1 LFTGIVEEIGTVKNT
16 VNKGQTLVL
25 TIQAKKILE
34 DVHLGD
40 SISINGVCLTVT
52 SFTKDEFTVD
62 VMPETYQSTNLK
74 MLSNHHKVN
83 LERAMAANGRFG
95 GHIVSGHIDGTGEI
109 LAIKP
114 LENAVT
120 YKINIPSAYSKYC
133 LPKGSI
139 TIDGTSLTIFKV
151 ENEVI
156 SISLIP
162 HTRFYTILGS
172 KNVGDPVNIEFD
184 LLGKYVEKMLGLQEV
199 KKDSNITTS
208 FLSQNGYL

>member
-1 LFTGIVEEIGTVKNT
+1 MFTGIVEEIGTVKNT

-40 SISINGVCLTVT
+40 SIAINGVCLTVT

-95 GHIVSGHIDGTGEI
+95 GHIVSGHIDTTGEI
-109 LAIKP
+109 LAVKP
-114 LENAVT
+114 LENAVI
-120 YKINIPSAYSKYC
+120 YKLKIPSRYSKYC
-133 LPKGSI
+133 LTKGSI

-156 SISLIP
+156 TISLIP
-162 HTRFYTILGS
+162 HTRSHTILGS
-172 KNVGDPVNIEFD
+172 KNVGDTINIEFD
-184 LLGKYVEKMLGLQEV
+184 LLGKYVEKMLGLQEI

>member
-1 LFTGIVEEIGTVKNT
+1 MFTGIVEEIGTVKNT

-95 GHIVSGHIDGTGEI
+95 GHIVSGHIDVTGEI

-156 SISLIP
+156 TISLIP

-184 LLGKYVEKMLGLQEV
+184 LLGKYVEKMLGLQKV

>member
-1 LFTGIVEEIGTVKNT
+1 MFTGIVEEIGTVKNT

-40 SISINGVCLTVT
+40 SIAINGVCLTVT
-52 SFTKDEFTVD
+52 SFTKDEFSVD

-74 MLSNHHKVN
+74 ILTNRQKVN

-95 GHIVSGHIDGTGEI
+95 GHIVSGHIDTNGEI
-109 LAIKP
+109 LEIKP

-120 YKINIPSAYSKYC
+120 YKIKIPSSYSKYC
-133 LPKGSI
+133 LTKGSI

-156 SISLIP
+156 TISLIP
-162 HTRFYTILGS
+162 HTRFHTILGS
-172 KNVGDPVNIEFD
+172 KSVSDTVNIEFD
-184 LLGKYVEKMLGLQEV
+184 LLGKYVEKMLGLHEI
-199 KKDSNITTS
+199 KKGSSITTS

>member
-95 GHIVSGHIDGTGEI
+95 GHIVSGHIDVTGEI

-184 LLGKYVEKMLGLQEV
+184 LLGKYVEKMLGLQKV